1 MENTP
6 VPELLNELTSNETM
20 LPDALICIAHLRW
33 NFVFQRPQHL
43 MTRAAK
49 QFRVFYVE
57 EPIFGDTDFLERFT
71 DPSGVEVCTPHIT
84 RGLSAAE
91 SQARTAALLKT
102 LARQEKLKRYA
113 LWVYTPM
120 ELPVTSGLAPV
131 LTVYDCMDELAGFRH
146 APPELR
152 EREGRLFRQA
162 DLVFTGGHR
171 LWEAKRL
178 QHPHAYPFPSS
189 VEVEHFAQARTAQ
202 RDPHDQAEIPHP
214 RLGFYGVLD
223 ERFGGPLVS
232 ELARQH
238 PDWSIVLLGPVV
250 KVSRDE
256 LPQEPN
262 VHYLGQKSYAELPG
276 YLSHWDA
283 AIMPFARNEA
293 TEFISPTKTPEFLA
307 AGVPVVSTAI
317 RDVVRPYGDLNL
329 LRVADEA
336 GAFGAAVQELLDEV
350 GSPAARERQHRADA
364 FLSGLSWDRTWAEM
378 QARMVEALRRR
389 RDAEQE
395 ASGEMLEGA
404 ADD

>member
-1 MENTP
+1 MSSA
-6 VPELLNELTSNETM
+6 L
-20 LPDALICIAHLRW
+20 LPDALVCVSHLRW

-49 QFRVFYVE
+49 QLRVFYFE
-57 EPIFGDTDFLERFT
+57 EPIFGDADFLERFT
-71 DPSGVEVCTPHIT
+71 DPSGVEVCTPHVE

-91 SQARTAALLKT
+91 SQARTAALLEA
-102 LARQEKLKRYA
+102 LVRQEGLKRYV

-120 ELPVTSGLAPV
+120 ELPVTAGLDPA
-131 LTVYDCMDELAGFRH
+131 LTIYDCMDELAGFRH

-152 EREGRLFRQA
+152 QREGRLFQQA

-178 QHPHAYPFPSS
+178 QHPYAYPFPSS
-189 VEVEHFAQARTAQ
+189 VEVEHFAQARTEQ
-202 RDPHDQAEIPHP
+202 SDPDDQQDIPYP

-223 ERFGGPLVS
+223 ERFGGALVS

-238 PDWSIVLLGPVV
+238 PDWAIVLLGPVV
-250 KVSRDE
+250 KVSREE

-262 VHYLGQKSYAELPG
+262 VYYLGQKSYAELPR

-317 RDVVRPYGDLNL
+317 HDVVRPYGDLDL
-329 LRVADEA
+329 LRVADDAE
-336 GAFGAAVQELLDEV
+336 AFGVAVEALLAEV
-350 GSPAARERQHRADA
+350 GSPAAHERQARADA
-364 FLSGLSWDRTWAEM
+364 FLSQLSWNQTWAEM
-378 QARMVEALRRR
+378 QDRMAEALGRR
-389 RDAEQE
+389 QE
-395 ASGEMLEGA
+395 AGRAASGEMLEGA

>member
-1 MENTP
+1 
-6 VPELLNELTSNETM
+6 
-20 LPDALICIAHLRW
+20 
-33 NFVFQRPQHL
+33 

-57 EPIFGDTDFLERFT
+57 EPVFGDADFLERYT
-71 DPSGVEVCTPHIT
+71 DPSGVEVCIPHIT
-84 RGLSAAE
+84 QGLGAAE
-91 SQARTAALLKT
+91 SQVRTAAMLEALV
-102 LARQEKLKRYA
+102 RQEGLKRYA

-120 ELPVTSGLAPV
+120 ELPVTAGLDPA
-131 LTVYDCMDELAGFRH
+131 LTIYDCMDELAGFRH

-152 EREGRLFRQA
+152 QREQRLFRQA

-189 VEVEHFAQARTAQ
+189 VEVEHFAQARMAQ
-202 RDPHDQAEIPHP
+202 DDPHDQAEIPHP

-223 ERFGGPLVS
+223 ERFGSPLVS
-232 ELARQH
+232 EVARSH
-238 PDWSIVLLGPVV
+238 PEWSIVLLGPVV
-250 KVSRDE
+250 KVSREE
-256 LPQEPN
+256 LPQESN
-262 VHYLGQKSYAELPG
+262 VYYLGQKSYAELPV

-317 RDVVRPYGDLNL
+317 RDVVRPYGDLDL

-336 GAFGAAVQELLDEV
+336 SAFGQAVQELLDEA
-350 GSPAARERQHRADA
+350 GSPAALERQARADA
-364 FLSGLSWDRTWAEM
+364 FLSGLSWDRTWADM
-378 QARMVEALRRR
+378 RARMHEALRRR
-389 RDAEQE
+389 QDAT
-395 ASGEMLEGA
+395 GEILEGA